1 MIALIDPNQQG
12 KYKSFYL
19 FAENSQEGEV
29 LKTISFLLPRW
40 MNEDFKVEYGGPEQQ
55 GGPYL
60 QFFKW
65 NRR

>member
-1 MIALIDPNQQG
+1 MIAVIDPNQQG

-19 FAENSQEGEV
+19 FAENDQEVEV
-29 LKTISFLLPRW
+29 LKTISFLLPAW
-40 MNEDFKVEYGGPEQQ
+40 MNDDFRVEYGGKEKQ

-65 NRR
+65 KRS